1 MEHAGIRSK
10 PETAG
15 RGERQKA
22 KANAAIKRM
31 PHPMTAMGTGS

>member
-1 MEHAGIRSK
+1 MAANAVG
-10 PETAG
+10 
-15 RGERQKA
+15 RQKA